1 MAGPFD
7 PYHKWLGIPSWEQ
20 PANHYRL
27 LGLTLFESDA
37 DVIETAGDQRMA
49 HLRTFQVG
57 AHAAD
62 CQKLLNELAAAR
74 LCLLTP
80 ERKSAYDDEL
90 MRRQKSA
97 LVSDTT
103 KWPTVQPATAS
114 REGIPLAPAARR
126 RHPRYF
132 IRDSDDDTPKSTFG
146 PAIWA
151 MAFAIGFILLVAY
164 GRHLEPHIRRLW
176 PNQPIAED
184 AAAGSAQRSPATASD
199 HAESVDR
206 ANAEATPPSFFTDRR
221 EAEGVSPRE
230 CGASPSSE
238 AADTAAETE
247 NVPDF
252 FAADEPADQSAG
264 PSPPS
269 ASDDFFSDDQEM
281 PANQDDFFK
290 NDE

>member
-1 MAGPFD
+1 MAGSFD
-7 PYHKWLGIPSWEQ
+7 PYHKWFGIPSWEQ

-62 CQKLLNELAAAR
+62 CQKLLNEIAAAR

-97 LVSDTT
+97 LVSEEK
-103 KWPTVQPATAS
+103 KWATVQPATTS
-114 REGIPLAPAARR
+114 SEGIPLAPAARR

-132 IRDSDDDTPKSTFG
+132 IRDSDDETPNSTFG
-146 PAIWA
+146 PAIWGVV
-151 MAFAIGFILLVAY
+151 FATGLILVAVF
-164 GRHLEPHIRRLW
+164 GRDLEKHARRLW
-176 PNQPIAED
+176 PNKPLAED
-184 AAAGSAQRSPATASD
+184 AAVGSAKGSPDEASND
-199 HAESVDR
+199 ADAVGQTNSEV
-206 ANAEATPPSFFTDRR
+206 TPPAFFTDDR
-221 EAEGVSPRE
+221 EAEGISSSRLKPSQPSEVAEISPK
-230 CGASPSSE
+230 
-238 AADTAAETE
+238 AEQI
-247 NVPDF
+247 PDF
-252 FAADEPADQSAG
+252 FTSDEPVGQSAG
-264 PSPPS
+264 PSMPS
-269 ASDDFFSDDQEM
+269 DSDDFFKDDEEM
-281 PANQDDFFK
+281 PSNQDDFFK